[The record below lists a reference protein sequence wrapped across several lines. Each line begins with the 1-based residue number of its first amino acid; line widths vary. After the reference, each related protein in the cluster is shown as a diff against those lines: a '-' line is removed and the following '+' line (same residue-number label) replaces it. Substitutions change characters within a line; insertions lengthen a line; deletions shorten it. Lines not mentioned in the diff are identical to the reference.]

1 MKTYGLLGYPLGHSF
16 SKEYFTE
23 KFKRLGIEAEYLNFE
38 LDSVVAMHN
47 ILMQLPDLVGFN
59 VTIPYKRAIIPM
71 LDGISEEAERI
82 GAVNCVKVERTG
94 KGECDYSLHGYN
106 TDVIGFEGSLRR
118 FLSDATLE
126 DSARDASSHESVSSL
141 NSKSSLSSKESS
153 ISSNSSCSSLQ
164 ALILGN
170 GGASQAVRYVLDKMG
185 IANIT
190 ISRTPK
196 APTASPKTSHHTSS
210 NQEKASPE
218 TASSKASN
226 EVGNHAEF
234 PMAGYPEVEG
244 LLPSHKLIINTTP
257 IGMYPKVE
265 GCPDIPYEK
274 LTPDHYLFDLIYNPE
289 TTEFMR
295 RGAAQGAKVTNG
307 IEMLHLQAEAGWDI
321 WSGLKK

>member
-16 SKEYFTE
+16 SKAYFTE
-23 KFKRLGIEAEYLNFE
+23 KFKKLGIEAEYLNFE

-47 ILMQLPDLVGFN
+47 ILMQLPELVGFN

-71 LDGISEEAERI
+71 LDEISEEAERI

-94 KGECDYSLHGYN
+94 KGECDYTLHGYN
-106 TDVIGFEGSLRR
+106 TDVVGFEGSLRH
-118 FLSDATLE
+118 FIDDCAM
-126 DSARDASSHESVSSL
+126 
-141 NSKSSLSSKESS
+141 
-153 ISSNSSCSSLQ
+153 Q

-170 GGASQAVRYVLDKMG
+170 GGAAQAVRYVLDKLG

-196 APTASPKTSHHTSS
+196 APTASPKAESPKTGNHASS
-210 NQEKASPE
+210 IHKKASPE
-218 TASSKASN
+218 TASPKT
-226 EVGNHAEF
+226 GNHAEF

-257 IGMYPKVE
+257 LGMYPKVE
-265 GCPDIPYEK
+265 ECPDIPYEK

-295 RGAAQGAKVTNG
+295 RGAARGARVTNG
-307 IEMLHLQAEAGWDI
+307 VEMLHLQAEAGWDI

>member
-16 SKEYFTE
+16 SKAYFTE
-23 KFKRLGIEAEYLNFE
+23 KFKKLGIEAEYLNFE

-71 LDGISEEAERI
+71 LDEISEEAERI

-94 KGECDYSLHGYN
+94 KGECDYTLHGYN
-106 TDVIGFEGSLRR
+106 TDVVGFEGSLRH
-118 FLSDATLE
+118 FIDDCA
-126 DSARDASSHESVSSL
+126 V
-141 NSKSSLSSKESS
+141 
-153 ISSNSSCSSLQ
+153 Q

-170 GGASQAVRYVLDKMG
+170 GGAAQAVRYVLDKMG

-196 APTASPKTSHHTSS
+196 TTPASPKAESSKPENSKATSFKTGNHASS
-210 NQEKASPE
+210 NSE
-218 TASSKASN
+218 TASSKAGHEADSRT
-226 EVGNHAEF
+226 EF

-257 IGMYPKVE
+257 LGMYPKVE

-295 RGAAQGAKVTNG
+295 RGAARGARVTNG
-307 IEMLHLQAEAGWDI
+307 VEMLHLQAEAGWDI